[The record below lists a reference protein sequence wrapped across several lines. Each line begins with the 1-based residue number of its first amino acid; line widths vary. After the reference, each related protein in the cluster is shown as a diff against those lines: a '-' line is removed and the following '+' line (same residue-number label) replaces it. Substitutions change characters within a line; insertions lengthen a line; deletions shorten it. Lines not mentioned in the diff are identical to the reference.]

1 MAQYGGFNYISDL
14 LFLYGWAEHGL
25 RPMLADA
32 GLGRNGQD
40 IYSTYPPTS
49 SLIKSDRNFTC
60 HTSRLISFVMLKTA
74 IPVFQPLVLPLH
86 PTISYVS
93 LLDLHRFVSQS
104 SRSLAYHSKD
114 FQKAVLLPP

>member
-1 MAQYGGFNYISDL
+1 MAQSVGFNYISDL

-49 SLIKSDRNFTC
+49 SLIKSNRKF
-60 HTSRLISFVMLKTA
+60 H
-74 IPVFQPLVLPLH
+74 LPH
-86 PTISYVS
+86 KPADIFCDAQNCNPTFLTLGPTHIRPS
-93 LLDLHRFVSQS
+93 HM
-104 SRSLAYHSKD
+104 
-114 FQKAVLLPP
+114 